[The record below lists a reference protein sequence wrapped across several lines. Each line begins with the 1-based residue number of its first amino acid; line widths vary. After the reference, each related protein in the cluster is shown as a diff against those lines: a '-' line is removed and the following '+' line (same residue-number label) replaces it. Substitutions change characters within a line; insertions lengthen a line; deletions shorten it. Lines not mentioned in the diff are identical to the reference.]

1 MMKTINIGIITY
13 NRHKE
18 LIRLLESLNKLVT
31 DNSFTIENVV
41 VVDNSPDFNTQEIK
55 SEINKSKYSVIHE
68 HEKQPGIPFA
78 RNKVVELSKDVD
90 FLAFIDDDEI
100 ADENW
105 LFELIKSQQ
114 MYNADI
120 VRGPVIPKY
129 DKAPPKWLQITAQR
143 SRNKT
148 GTIMKALATGNVLFK
163 MSIFKDNDAPFDIKL
178 AQTGGTDSLLGRELF
193 KKGNTII
200 WCDEAIVYEFII
212 NKRQTLPWMIQ
223 RSYRG
228 GNNYSLQ
235 LKILNSGSLAILRR
249 VIISF
254 LHIIEGVLYLPLIF
268 FPIKK
273 RFISPLKFAEG
284 VGGIV
289 GVLGLK
295 YNEYKRSN

>member
-1 MMKTINIGIITY
+1 MKSINIGIITY
-13 NRHKE
+13 NRQNE
-18 LIRLLESLNKLVT
+18 LIRLLESLNNLVT

-105 LFELIKSQQ
+105 ILELVKCQQ
-114 MYNADI
+114 KYHADV
-120 VRGPVIPKY
+120 VRGPVLPKY

-143 SRNKT
+143 PRFKT
-148 GTIMKALATGNVLFK
+148 GKSMISLATNNVLLNMGLFK
-163 MSIFKDNDAPFDIKL
+163 NNLNPFDIRL
-178 AQTGGTDSLLGRELF
+178 AQTGGTDSLLGRELV
-193 KKGNTII
+193 KKGHSII
-200 WCDEAIVYEFII
+200 WCDEAIVYEFIVT
-212 NKRQTLPWMIQ
+212 KRQSLSWMIQ

-228 GNNYSLQ
+228 GNNFSLQ
-235 LKILNSGSLAILRR
+235 LRILNSGRLAILRR
-249 VIISF
+249 VIVSF
-254 LHIIEGVLYLPLIF
+254 LHIIEGVLYLPLIL

-273 RFISPLKFAEG
+273 KFISPLKFAEG